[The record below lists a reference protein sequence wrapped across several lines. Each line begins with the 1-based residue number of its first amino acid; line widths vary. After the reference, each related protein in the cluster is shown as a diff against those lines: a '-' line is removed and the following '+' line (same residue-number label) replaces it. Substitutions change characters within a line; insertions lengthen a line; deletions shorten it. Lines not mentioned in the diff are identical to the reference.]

1 MASTWNQGQW
11 NLGSW
16 SDSSSGSAITGLLA
30 NTALNSVTIDA
41 QINEGW
47 GRSTWNSATWNSA
60 PSAFVSVTGSQTT
73 VEIDLGIGWGRGTWS
88 EDGWNTPGGYI
99 LTGTGTLF
107 SITGQQG
114 TTAIFDA
121 DNVTFPNA
129 TISAQAAL
137 LYNANNANSAIAI
150 LDFGGVK
157 TSTNGT
163 FELQFPTAN
172 ASAGLIRIA

>member
-1 MASTWNQGQW
+1 MAITQAIATVFKQDLMSPGG
-11 NLGSW
+11 NLAALTLKCALYTNAATLNATTAAYATTNEI
-16 SDSSSGSAITGLLA
+16 SDSGTNYTTGGNVLA
-30 NTALNSVTIDA
+30 NVAISVD
-41 QINEGW
+41 
-47 GRSTWNSATWNSA
+47 
-60 PSAFVSVTGSQTT
+60 
-73 VEIDLGIGWGRGTWS
+73 
-88 EDGWNTPGGYI
+88 
-99 LTGTGTLF
+99 
-107 SITGQQG
+107 G

>member
-1 MASTWNQGQW
+1 MAIQQAICTVFKQDLMSPGG
-11 NLGSW
+11 NLAAQTLKCALYTNAATLDATTSVYITGNEV
-16 SDSSSGSAITGLLA
+16 SDSGTNYTTGGNTLTNVAI
-30 NTALNSVTIDA
+30 SVD
-41 QINEGW
+41 
-47 GRSTWNSATWNSA
+47 
-60 PSAFVSVTGSQTT
+60 
-73 VEIDLGIGWGRGTWS
+73 
-88 EDGWNTPGGYI
+88 
-99 LTGTGTLF
+99 
-107 SITGQQG
+107 G

-137 LYNANNANSAIAI
+137 LYNNSNANAAIAV

>member
-1 MASTWNQGQW
+1 M
-11 NLGSW
+11 
-16 SDSSSGSAITGLLA
+16 AITQAICTVFKQDLMSPGGNLEAQTLKCA
-30 NTALNSVTIDA
+30 LYTNAATLNATTSVYITAD
-41 QINEGW
+41 E
-47 GRSTWNSATWNSA
+47 
-60 PSAFVSVTGSQTT
+60 VTGNVATNYTT
-73 VEIDLGIGWGRGTWS
+73 GG
-88 EDGWNTPGGYI
+88 NT
-99 LTGTGTLF
+99 LTNVAI
-107 SITGQQG
+107 SVDG

-137 LYNANNANSAIAI
+137 LYNANNANSAIAV

>member
-1 MASTWNQGQW
+1 M
-11 NLGSW
+11 
-16 SDSSSGSAITGLLA
+16 AITQAICTVFKQDLMSPGGNLAAQTLKCALYTNAATLNGTTAAYATANEISASGTNYTTGGNVLA
-30 NTALNSVTIDA
+30 NVAISVD
-41 QINEGW
+41 
-47 GRSTWNSATWNSA
+47 
-60 PSAFVSVTGSQTT
+60 
-73 VEIDLGIGWGRGTWS
+73 
-88 EDGWNTPGGYI
+88 
-99 LTGTGTLF
+99 
-107 SITGQQG
+107 G

>member
-1 MASTWNQGQW
+1 MSPGG
-11 NLGSW
+11 NLAAQTLKCALYTDAATLDATTSVQITGNEV
-16 SDSSSGSAITGLLA
+16 SDSGTNYTIGGNTLTNVAIT
-30 NTALNSVTIDA
+30 VD
-41 QINEGW
+41 
-47 GRSTWNSATWNSA
+47 
-60 PSAFVSVTGSQTT
+60 
-73 VEIDLGIGWGRGTWS
+73 
-88 EDGWNTPGGYI
+88 
-99 LTGTGTLF
+99 
-107 SITGQQG
+107 G

-129 TISAQAAL
+129 PISAQAAL
-137 LYNANNANSAIAI
+137 LYTANNANSAIAI

>member
-1 MASTWNQGQW
+1 MAITQAIATVFKQDLMSPGG
-11 NLGSW
+11 NLAAQSLKCALYTNAATLNATTTVYNPGNEVT
-16 SDSSSGSAITGLLA
+16 SSGSNYTAGGNTLTNVAI
-30 NTALNSVTIDA
+30 SVD
-41 QINEGW
+41 
-47 GRSTWNSATWNSA
+47 
-60 PSAFVSVTGSQTT
+60 
-73 VEIDLGIGWGRGTWS
+73 
-88 EDGWNTPGGYI
+88 
-99 LTGTGTLF
+99 
-107 SITGQQG
+107 G

-137 LYNANNANSAIAI
+137 IYNANNANSAIAV

-172 ASAGLIRIA
+172 STAGLIRIA

>member
-1 MASTWNQGQW
+1 M
-11 NLGSW
+11 
-16 SDSSSGSAITGLLA
+16 AITQAIATVFKQDLMSPGGNLAALTLKCALYTNAATLNATTAAYATANEISASGTNYTTGGNVLA
-30 NTALNSVTIDA
+30 NVAISVD
-41 QINEGW
+41 
-47 GRSTWNSATWNSA
+47 
-60 PSAFVSVTGSQTT
+60 
-73 VEIDLGIGWGRGTWS
+73 
-88 EDGWNTPGGYI
+88 
-99 LTGTGTLF
+99 
-107 SITGQQG
+107 G

>member
-1 MASTWNQGQW
+1 M
-11 NLGSW
+11 
-16 SDSSSGSAITGLLA
+16 AITQAICTVFKQDLMSPGGNLAAQTLKCALYTNAASLAANTSVYITGNEVSGGNYTTGGNTLA
-30 NTALNSVTIDA
+30 NVAI
-41 QINEGW
+41 
-47 GRSTWNSATWNSA
+47 
-60 PSAFVSVTGSQTT
+60 T
-73 VEIDLGIGWGRGTWS
+73 VD
-88 EDGWNTPGGYI
+88 
-99 LTGTGTLF
+99 
-107 SITGQQG
+107 G

-137 LYNANNANSAIAI
+137 LYNNSNANAAISV
-150 LDFGGVK
+150 LDFGGFK

>member
-1 MASTWNQGQW
+1 MAITQAIATVFKQDLMSPGG
-11 NLGSW
+11 NLAALTLKCALYDNTASLAANTTAYATANEI
-16 SDSSSGSAITGLLA
+16 SSSGTNYTTGGNALTNVAIT
-30 NTALNSVTIDA
+30 VD
-41 QINEGW
+41 
-47 GRSTWNSATWNSA
+47 
-60 PSAFVSVTGSQTT
+60 
-73 VEIDLGIGWGRGTWS
+73 
-88 EDGWNTPGGYI
+88 
-99 LTGTGTLF
+99 
-107 SITGQQG
+107 G

-121 DNVTFPNA
+121 DNVTFANA

-137 LYNANNANSAIAI
+137 LYNANNANSAIAV

>member
-1 MASTWNQGQW
+1 MAIQQAICTVFKQDLMSPGG
-11 NLGSW
+11 NL
-16 SDSSSGSAITGLLA
+16 AAQTLKCALYTNAAALAA
-30 NTALNSVTIDA
+30 NTTAYTTSDEISNVSTNYTTGGNTLTNVAISVD
-41 QINEGW
+41 
-47 GRSTWNSATWNSA
+47 
-60 PSAFVSVTGSQTT
+60 
-73 VEIDLGIGWGRGTWS
+73 
-88 EDGWNTPGGYI
+88 
-99 LTGTGTLF
+99 
-107 SITGQQG
+107 G

-137 LYNANNANSAIAI
+137 LYNNSNANAAIAV

-172 ASAGLIRIA
+172 ATAGLIRIA

>member
-1 MASTWNQGQW
+1 M
-11 NLGSW
+11 
-16 SDSSSGSAITGLLA
+16 AITQAICTVFKQDLMSPGGNLEAQSLKCA
-30 NTALNSVTIDA
+30 LYTNAATLNATTSVYITAD
-41 QINEGW
+41 E
-47 GRSTWNSATWNSA
+47 
-60 PSAFVSVTGSQTT
+60 VTGNVATNYTT
-73 VEIDLGIGWGRGTWS
+73 GG
-88 EDGWNTPGGYI
+88 NT
-99 LTGTGTLF
+99 LTNVAI
-107 SITGQQG
+107 SVDG

-137 LYNANNANSAIAI
+137 LYNANNANSAIAV

-172 ASAGLIRIA
+172 STAGLIRIA

>member
-1 MASTWNQGQW
+1 MAIVQ
-11 NLGSW
+11 
-16 SDSSSGSAITGLLA
+16 AIC
-30 NTALNSVTIDA
+30 
-41 QINEGW
+41 
-47 GRSTWNSATWNSA
+47 
-60 PSAFVSVTGSQTT
+60 T
-73 VEIDLGIGWGRGTWS
+73 VFKQDLMS
-88 EDGWNTPGGYI
+88 PGGNLAAQSLKCALYTNAATLNAATPAYTATNEVSDTNTNYTTGGNT
-99 LTGTGTLF
+99 LTNVAI
-107 SITGQQG
+107 SVDG

>member
-1 MASTWNQGQW
+1 MAITQAICTVFKQDLMSPGG
-11 NLGSW
+11 NLAAQTLKCALYDNTASLAANTTVY
-16 SDSSSGSAITGLLA
+16 DTANEVSSSGTNYSAGG
-30 NTALNSVTIDA
+30 NTLTNVAISVD
-41 QINEGW
+41 
-47 GRSTWNSATWNSA
+47 
-60 PSAFVSVTGSQTT
+60 
-73 VEIDLGIGWGRGTWS
+73 
-88 EDGWNTPGGYI
+88 
-99 LTGTGTLF
+99 
-107 SITGQQG
+107 G

-137 LYNANNANSAIAI
+137 LYNANNSNSAIAV

-172 ASAGLIRIA
+172 STAGLIRIA

>member
-1 MASTWNQGQW
+1 M
-11 NLGSW
+11 
-16 SDSSSGSAITGLLA
+16 AITQAIATVFKQDLMSPGGNLAALTLKCALYDNTASLAA
-30 NTALNSVTIDA
+30 NTTAYATANEISASGTNYTTGGNALTNVAISVD
-41 QINEGW
+41 
-47 GRSTWNSATWNSA
+47 
-60 PSAFVSVTGSQTT
+60 
-73 VEIDLGIGWGRGTWS
+73 
-88 EDGWNTPGGYI
+88 
-99 LTGTGTLF
+99 
-107 SITGQQG
+107 G

-121 DNVTFPNA
+121 DNVTFANA

-172 ASAGLIRIA
+172 STAGLIRIA